1 MRNKIGVFA
10 LAFACA
16 FGCHQAETEAEI
28 EAGRIVKC
36 KERVL
41 KFEDYLEEF
50 SDWFALV
57 SSYDGNKGVKTHI
70 RAKGKAFCTELDGLE
85 SNTGG
90 CEGVTISGLHT
101 KEWIRLRTI
110 FETF

>member
-1 MRNKIGVFA
+1 MKAVLAF
-10 LAFACA
+10 AFACA
-16 FGCHQAETEAEI
+16 FVSCHQPETEAEI

-41 KFEDYLEEF
+41 TFEDYLEEF

-57 SSYDGNKGVKTHI
+57 SSLGNKGVKTEI
-70 RAKGKAFCTELDGLE
+70 RAKGKAFCTELYGLE